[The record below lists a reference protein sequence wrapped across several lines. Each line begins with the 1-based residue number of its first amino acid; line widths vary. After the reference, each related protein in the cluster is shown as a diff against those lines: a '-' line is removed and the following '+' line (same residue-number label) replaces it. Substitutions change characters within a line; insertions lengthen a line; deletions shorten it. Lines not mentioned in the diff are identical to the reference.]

1 MAAATVRFGRCF
13 TLCQT
18 EPFSSP
24 NTGRFELHIFIRCKK
39 NKKTRRIDKISP
51 IILVL
56 YIQAYVE
63 VNQFFAD
70 KAMEAVDSLVQQNK
84 DVLPLV
90 WVHDYHLTLA
100 AALIRKV
107 KQTICQRLLYE
118 MISFL
123 FDRVSVLFL
132 IF

>member
-1 MAAATVRFGRCF
+1 M
-13 TLCQT
+13 
-18 EPFSSP
+18 
-24 NTGRFELHIFIRCKK
+24 
-39 NKKTRRIDKISP
+39 
-51 IILVL
+51 L

-107 KQTICQRLLYE
+107 KHKICQRLL
-118 MISFL
+118 
-123 FDRVSVLFL
+123 
-132 IF
+132 